1 MLEFRHRTVLLD
13 EAVDLLNIK
22 PDGVY
27 VDATVGGAGH
37 AFRIAGLLAQTGLLV
52 GIDQDSAAI
61 SAARE
66 RLEAVQPRVVLAQ
79 RNFSELQFILKGL
92 AVDRID
98 GILFDLGVSSPQL
111 DEAERGFSYKGD
123 APLDMRMDRTR
134 PFSAKHLVN
143 TASVAELTKIF
154 WEYGE
159 ERWGKRIAQFIG
171 ERRREKPIET
181 TAELTA
187 IIKQAIPAGARK
199 NGPHP
204 ARRTFQALRIAVND
218 ELGVLERTLGQAIT
232 LLKPGGRIAV
242 ISFHSLEDRIVKN
255 VFADAARGCRCPKEF
270 PVCQCGRE
278 SLVTI
283 VTKKPLLP
291 TEAEL
296 QVNPRA
302 RSAKLRVA
310 ERKGLILEGG
320 AY

>member
-1 MLEFRHRTVLLD
+1 MPEFRHQTVLLN
-13 EAVDLLNIK
+13 EAVTLLNIK
-22 PDGVY
+22 PEGVY
-27 VDATVGGAGH
+27 VDATLGGAGH
-37 AFRIAGLLAQTGLLV
+37 ASRIADLLTESGLLI
-52 GIDQDSAAI
+52 GIDQDQLAI

-66 RLEAVQPRVVLAQ
+66 RLQAVRPRVTLFQ
-79 RNFSELQFILKGL
+79 RNFCELPVILKEL
-92 AVDRID
+92 ALDRID

-111 DEAERGFSYKGD
+111 DEEERGFSYKGD
-123 APLDMRMDRTR
+123 APLDMRMDRSR

-143 TASVAELTKIF
+143 TASVAELTKIL

-159 ERWGKRIAQFIG
+159 ERWSKRIAQFIDLH
-171 ERRREKPIET
+171 RREKTIET
-181 TAELTA
+181 TADLTA

-218 ELGVLERTLGQAIT
+218 ELGVLERTLTQAIAV
-232 LLKPGGRIAV
+232 LKPGGRIAA

-255 VFADAARGCRCPKEF
+255 TFADAAKGCRCPKEF
-270 PVCQCGRE
+270 PVCQCGCQAQVRI
-278 SLVTI
+278 L
-283 VTKKPLLP
+283 TKKPVTP
-291 TEAEL
+291 TNDEL